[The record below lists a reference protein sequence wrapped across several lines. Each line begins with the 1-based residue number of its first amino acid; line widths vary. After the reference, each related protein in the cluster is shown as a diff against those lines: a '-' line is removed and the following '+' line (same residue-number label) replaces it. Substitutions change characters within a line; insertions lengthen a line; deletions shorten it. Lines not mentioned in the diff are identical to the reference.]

1 MFISE
6 FLTFNLVQY
15 IVLAK
20 EMLQKTI
27 LRLKCIVQMMHF
39 RSLSTNLK
47 ENLDKMQAWQ
57 IHSYNG
63 LEDLRLSKVR
73 IPMITNPTD
82 VLVKIEATSV
92 NPIDVAMTGIS
103 ASLYIPANENGLK
116 WIEIFFLFEC
126 VLNSKYFLWI

>member
-1 MFISE
+1 VFISE

-63 LEDLRLSKVR
+63 LEDLRLSNVR

-116 WIEIFFLFEC
+116 WIEIFFLSEC

>member
-1 MFISE
+1 
-6 FLTFNLVQY
+6 
-15 IVLAK
+15 
-20 EMLQKTI
+20 MLQKTI

-63 LEDLRLSKVR
+63 LEDLRLSNVR

-116 WIEIFFLFEC
+116 WIEIFFLSEC